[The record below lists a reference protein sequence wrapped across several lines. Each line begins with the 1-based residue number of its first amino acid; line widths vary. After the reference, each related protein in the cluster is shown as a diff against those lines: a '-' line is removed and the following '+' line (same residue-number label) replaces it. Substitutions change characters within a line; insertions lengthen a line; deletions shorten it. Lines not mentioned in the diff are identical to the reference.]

1 MSLQSIA
8 QPDIAKVHAMLS
20 KMDGPQLQ
28 KFAAANQDNAIYV
41 SLAMQVDKDRKEQMR
56 RLQALMTGKEQPK
69 VIPQAV
75 AALNPQ
81 GMAPPGMGGQGGA
94 PMPPPGGPQAP
105 MPPQGMPMGMP
116 PPGMQ
121 MPPPMPPA
129 PQMPPPMPP
138 APQMPPPS
146 GPRAA
151 PQGLAGLPAPNMQ
164 GMADGGIAGYADED
178 EAVGYADGGAI
189 RMAGGGFNEDA
200 IRKQL
205 ISLGT
210 PPPLV
215 EVIVQRERMAAENAQ
230 QQQQQNQSSF
240 TPANTSGVSVPQI
253 RSMPSAYEASANPP
267 MIPNPRMTGEK
278 PAVGP
283 NDPNPFVSREVSP
296 SSGKAPTKTNIAEA
310 AASSPALGQF
320 IFNMENSRFQPPL
333 PPPPPTPATD
343 AGTRSV
349 VKKPSPGEG
358 ISLLKPS
365 SGVEALLDAKGLTP
379 AEAKA
384 QAGVYMDQGTAERYL
399 ADAKGAFET
408 SQRTA
413 SEEFAK
419 LPALEKADETSA
431 AKYIQKTKKE
441 LAAEKETLGPMF
453 LINAGLA
460 IASGKSPRFLEN
472 VAGGLSKGFEQHKDA
487 LKEFKS
493 ASKDLDKF
501 EMLEKE
507 RRRAEEYGRAKD
519 AMGFRVEQ
527 AKALSDYQT
536 KLSDT
541 LMTRLNVSAQ
551 VASDIAKNSA
561 NVAAD
566 DRRAGLTADTQL
578 KISNNSTRVA
588 LAQLNK
594 EPDLV
599 AAARLFGGG
608 DLQVGLERMHR
619 KSDEELLIALN
630 SSVVAQNKGELDSTR
645 HVPYFT
651 LSDIKK
657 MRSQDRPPVM
667 NLPAGQAAPLLMG
680 GGIPS
685 VIRPGPNVISNDPRF
700 DTRVRVPTTTPS
712 ATDLYAPR

>member
-28 KFAAANQDNAIYV
+28 QFAAANQDNAIYV
-41 SLAMQVDKDRKEQMR
+41 SLAMQVDKDRKEQMQ
-56 RLQALMTGKEQPK
+56 RLQALMTGRDKPK

-94 PMPPPGGPQAP
+94 PMPPPGGPQGQ
-105 MPPQGMPMGMP
+105 MPPQGMPPAP

-129 PQMPPPMPP
+129 PQMPPP
-138 APQMPPPS
+138 S
-146 GPRAA
+146 GPGAA

-178 EAVGYADGGAI
+178 EAVGYADGGVVH
-189 RMAGGGFNEDA
+189 MQAGGLTEDE
-200 IRKQL
+200 IRAHGR
-205 ISLGT
+205 SLGT
-210 PPPLV
+210 PQPLI
-215 EVIVQRERMAAENAQ
+215 EIAVQRARMAAQIAQQQQQQ

-240 TPANTSGVSVPQI
+240 TLANTSGVTPSAIKV
-253 RSMPSAYEASANPP
+253 RDLPSAYEASANPP
-267 MIPNPRMTGEK
+267 MIPNPRMTGET

-283 NDPNPFVSREVSP
+283 NDRNPFVSREVSP

-310 AASSPALGQF
+310 AVNSPALGQF
-320 IFNMENSRFQPPL
+320 IFNMENARVQPPL
-333 PPPPPTPATD
+333 PPPPPTPVTD
-343 AGTRSV
+343 AGTRSI
-349 VKKPSPGEG
+349 VKKPPPGEG

-365 SGVEALLDAKGLTP
+365 SGVEALLNSKGISP

-384 QAGVYMDQGTAERYL
+384 QAEVYMDKAAVEGYL
-399 ADAKGAFET
+399 ADAKKAFET
-408 SQRTA
+408 SQSTA
-413 SEEFAK
+413 SKAFAE

-441 LAAEKETLGPMF
+441 LVAEKETLGPMF

-472 VAGGLSKGFEQHKDA
+472 VAGGLGKGFEQHKEA
-487 LKEFKS
+487 LKEFKA

-519 AMGFRVEQ
+519 AMGFKIEQ
-527 AKALSDYQT
+527 ARALSDYQS
-536 KLSDT
+536 KLTDT
-541 LMTRLNVSAQ
+541 MVQHFGMKAT
-551 VASDIAKNSA
+551 IAANIGKDSA
-561 NVAAD
+561 NEAAANVRAGVAAE
-566 DRRAGLTADTQL
+566 TS
-578 KISNNSTRVA
+578 IHVSNNSTRVA
-588 LAQLNK
+588 LKQLQQ
-594 EPDLV
+594 EPNIV

-608 DLQVGLERMHR
+608 DLQVGLERMNR
-619 KSDEELLIALN
+619 KSDEEILISLN
-630 SSVVAQNKGELDSTR
+630 SAIASQNRGQTDPTQL
-645 HVPYFT
+645 VPYVT

-680 GGIPS
+680 VPS
-685 VIRPGPNVISNDPRF
+685 VLRPGPGVISNDPRF
-700 DTRVRVPTTTPS
+700 DTRVRVPTTTP
-712 ATDLYAPR
+712 AVTDLYAPR

>member
-28 KFAAANQDNAIYV
+28 QFAAANQDNAIYV
-41 SLAMQVDKDRKEQMR
+41 SLAMQVDKDRKADMQ
-56 RLQALMTGKEQPK
+56 RLQALMTGRDKPK

-81 GMAPPGMGGQGGA
+81 GMIPPGMGGQGGA

-105 MPPQGMPMGMP
+105 MPPQGMPMGVP

-129 PQMPPPMPP
+129 PQMPPP
-138 APQMPPPS
+138 S
-146 GPRAA
+146 GPGAA

-200 IRKQL
+200 IRAHGRSLGMPQQL
-205 ISLGT
+205 I
-210 PPPLV
+210 
-215 EVIVQRERMAAENAQ
+215 EIAVQRERMAAQIAQ

-240 TPANTSGVSVPQI
+240 TLANTSGVTPSAIQV
-253 RSMPSAYEASANPP
+253 RDLPSAYEASANPP
-267 MIPNPRMTGEK
+267 MIPNPRMTGET

-283 NDPNPFVSREVSP
+283 DDPS
-296 SSGKAPTKTNIAEA
+296 KAFTKRNIAEA
-310 AASSPALGQF
+310 AVRSPALGQF
-320 IFNMENSRFQPPL
+320 IFNMENARVQPPL

-365 SGVEALLDAKGLTP
+365 SGVEALLNSKGISPAVAK
-379 AEAKA
+379 E
-384 QAGVYMDQGTAERYL
+384 QADVYMDRGAAEKYL
-399 ADAKGAFET
+399 ADAKQAFQT
-408 SQRTA
+408 SQKVA
-413 SEEFAK
+413 EDEFKA

-561 NVAAD
+561 NEAGA
-566 DRRAGLTADTQL
+566 DRRAGVAADTQL
-578 KISNNSTRVA
+578 QVSNNSTRVA
-588 LAQLNK
+588 LAQLKK
-594 EPDLV
+594 EPDMIAL
-599 AAARLFGGG
+599 ARILG
-608 DLQVGLERMHR
+608 DGDIKVGYERAHR
-619 KSDEELLIALN
+619 KSDDEMLVLLN
-630 SSVVAQNKGELDSTR
+630 SSVVAQNKGIMDPTQHIPLYTMADVR
-645 HVPYFT
+645 
-651 LSDIKK
+651 K

>member
-1 MSLQSIA
+1 
-8 QPDIAKVHAMLS
+8 
-20 KMDGPQLQ
+20 
-28 KFAAANQDNAIYV
+28 
-41 SLAMQVDKDRKEQMR
+41 
-56 RLQALMTGKEQPK
+56 
-69 VIPQAV
+69 
-75 AALNPQ
+75 
-81 GMAPPGMGGQGGA
+81 
-94 PMPPPGGPQAP
+94 
-105 MPPQGMPMGMP
+105 
-116 PPGMQ
+116 
-121 MPPPMPPA
+121 
-129 PQMPPPMPP
+129 
-138 APQMPPPS
+138 
-146 GPRAA
+146 
-151 PQGLAGLPAPNMQ
+151 MQ

-230 QQQQQNQSSF
+230 QQQRQLPF
-240 TPANTSGVSVPQI
+240 TSATPSGVSVPQI
-253 RSMPSAYEASANPP
+253 RTSAYEASANPP

-296 SSGKAPTKTNIAEA
+296 SSGKAPTPTNIAEA
-310 AASSPALGQF
+310 AAKSQELGQF

-365 SGVEALLDAKGLTP
+365 SGVEALLNSKGISPAVAK
-379 AEAKA
+379 E
-384 QAGVYMDQGTAERYL
+384 QADVYMDRGTAEKYL
-399 ADAKGAFET
+399 ADAKQAFQT
-408 SQRTA
+408 SQKVA
-413 SEEFAK
+413 EDEFKA

-527 AKALSDYQT
+527 AKALSNYQT

-561 NVAAD
+561 NEAGA
-566 DRRAGLTADTQL
+566 DRRAGVAADTQL
-578 KISNNSTRVA
+578 QVSNNSTRVA
-588 LAQLNK
+588 LAQLKK
-594 EPDLV
+594 EPDMIAL
-599 AAARLFGGG
+599 ARILG
-608 DLQVGLERMHR
+608 DGDIKVGYERAHR
-619 KSDEELLIALN
+619 KSDDEMLVLLN
-630 SSVVAQNKGELDSTR
+630 SSVVAQNKGIMDPTQHIPLYTMADVR
-645 HVPYFT
+645 
-651 LSDIKK
+651 K

-680 GGIPS
+680 GGIPG
-685 VIRPGPNVISNDPRF
+685 VIRPGPNVISNDHRF